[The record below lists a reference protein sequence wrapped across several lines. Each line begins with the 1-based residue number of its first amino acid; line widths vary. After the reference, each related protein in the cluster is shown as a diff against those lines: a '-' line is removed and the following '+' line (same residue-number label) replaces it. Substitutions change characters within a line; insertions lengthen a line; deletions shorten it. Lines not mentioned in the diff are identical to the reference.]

1 MSSFWIFE
9 QDNPVNSLPPPTFD
23 FWTLLFSGFS
33 FIGLFYAAKLL
44 ITKRNDGHSW
54 VLGIYLLLQSV
65 TILEYVFYWTHLIS
79 RFPALAEFSLLFPL
93 LYGPLLLLYLDRSF
107 GNDKAL
113 RNYAPHMVPFVILL
127 GFKLPFYFAH
137 SNLKLFHTHDILFG
151 KYFDY
156 YPFLMLIHL
165 ACYGVVLMIAVKQQ
179 SGVGSMRLWAKWLV
193 GFFMCYVALT
203 SLYYLLSAT
212 RMLTPLTDYF
222 ISLAT
227 CGTIFLVAWY
237 GNGFLQIA
245 NGTSLKESL
254 MESRE
259 REKSVSKH
267 EMIIEAPSSRESYNL
282 PESMEKYRQSGLP
295 ESLAGKLAEGLESLM
310 VREKLYH
317 QNDLRL
323 ETLAEKLNTSKHFV
337 SQVINQH
344 FKMNFFEYVNLK
356 RVEEAKQLLRTT
368 RREELNVIEVAYAV
382 GFNNKGTFN
391 SVFKKVTGSTPT
403 EFRNKSRQLLDTR
416 SN

>member
-1 MSSFWIFE
+1 MS
-9 QDNPVNSLPPPTFD
+9 PYPPPTFD
-23 FWTLLFSGFS
+23 FWTLLLSGFG
-33 FIGLFYAAKLL
+33 FIGLFYSAQLL

-54 VLGIYLLLQSV
+54 VLGTYLLLQSL
-65 TILEYVFYWTHLIS
+65 TILEYVFYWTKLIY
-79 RFPALAEFSLLFPL
+79 RFSILCEFSLLFPL

-113 RNYAPHMVPFVILL
+113 RNYALHIAPFMILL
-127 GFKLPFYFAH
+127 GFKVPFYFAP

-156 YPFLMLIHL
+156 YPALMMVHL
-165 ACYGVVLMIAVKQQ
+165 TCYGVAQVITIKQQ

-193 GFFMCYVALT
+193 GFYMCYVALT
-203 SLYYLLSAT
+203 FLYYLLGTTAL
-212 RMLTPLTDYF
+212 LTPLSDYF

-227 CGTIFLVAWY
+227 CGTIFLAAWY
-237 GNGFLQIA
+237 GQGFVQIA
-245 NGTSLKESL
+245 NGTSLKDSL
-254 MESRE
+254 LER
-259 REKSVSKH
+259 REKSKSVSSH
-267 EMIIEAPSSRESYNL
+267 EMIIEAPLSRGSRSSQTES
-282 PESMEKYRQSGLP
+282 EEKYRQSGLP
-295 ESLAGKLAEGLESLM
+295 RSLAGKLAEGLELLM
-310 VREKLYH
+310 EREKLYH
-317 QNDLRL
+317 LNDLRL
-323 ETLAEKLNTSKHFV
+323 ETLAKKLNTSKHFV

-356 RVEEAKQLLRTT
+356 RIEEAKQLLRTT

-403 EFRNKSRQLLDTR
+403 EFRNQSRQLLDTR